1 VESGL
6 YSSRW
11 RNRTTEEQKKI
22 GWELTVRMEK
32 ILCMVLHEAHMQQ
45 VEETMD
51 TLILRGRRGFT
62 EAIWTEL

>member
-1 VESGL
+1 LASGL
-6 YSSRW
+6 FSSRW
-11 RNRTTEEQKKI
+11 RNRTTEEQERI

-32 ILCMVLHEAHMQQ
+32 ILCMVLHEAHMQR

-51 TLILRGRRGFT
+51 TLFLRGRRGFT